1 VSIRIRL
8 FLALLIP
15 VGLGFFL
22 LVDWILDDLR
32 PRYLETMEETMVDT
46 ATILAAQLSVA
57 GQGAEIPAGDLRAT
71 FTEAGR
77 RTFEARIYQFTK
89 TRMAMRVYVT
99 DDRGIVLFDSDQGR
113 DEGKD
118 YSRWNDVVRTLRGE
132 YGARATPI
140 IAGGDPKRD
149 MLFVASP
156 IVREGRII
164 GVVSVGKPEESID
177 LFLTVAKGKIAR
189 AGLLTGVAA
198 ILSGLLLAW
207 WITIPI
213 RRLTD
218 HARLIRDGQR
228 PAPPSF
234 GETEIGQL
242 GEAFEEMRDALEGKQ
257 YVERYVQ
264 TLTHEMK
271 GPLSAIRGAA
281 ELLGEEM
288 PEAQRRR
295 FLENIAGETAR
306 LRDLVDRLLSL
317 SSLEAR
323 KGLEERAPVA
333 VGRLAREIA
342 ATMINAP
349 AEGGVSLVV
358 TGDESASVMG
368 DPFLLRLALTNLIQ
382 NARDFSPPG
391 ATVEIALAGDDRS
404 LAVTVLD
411 RGPGVPDY
419 ALERIFDRFYSLPRP
434 GHGRKGTGLGL
445 PIVREIAHLHGGEVT
460 LVNRDGG
467 GARATLT
474 LPRAPAS

>member
-1 VSIRIRL
+1 MSIRVRL

-15 VGLGFFL
+15 VGLGFYL
-22 LVDWILDDLR
+22 LVDWVLDDLR

-57 GQGAEIPAGDLRAT
+57 GKGAAIPAGDLRAT
-71 FTEAGR
+71 LTEAGK

-118 YSRWNDVVRTLRGE
+118 YSRWNDVLRTLRGE

-140 IAGGDPKRD
+140 IPGGDPKRD

-177 LFLTVAKGKIAR
+177 LFLRVAKGNIAR

-198 ILSGLLLAW
+198 ILAGLLLSW

-218 HARLIRDGQR
+218 HARLIRDGKR
-228 PAPPSF
+228 PAPPSL
-234 GETEIGQL
+234 GDTEIGQL

-288 PEAQRRR
+288 PEAQRRC
-295 FLENIAGETAR
+295 FQ
-306 LRDLVDRLLSL
+306 VFY
-317 SSLEAR
+317 
-323 KGLEERAPVA
+323 RA
-333 VGRLAREIA
+333 
-342 ATMINAP
+342 
-349 AEGGVSLVV
+349 
-358 TGDESASVMG
+358 
-368 DPFLLRLALTNLIQ
+368 F
-382 NARDFSPPG
+382 F
-391 ATVEIALAGDDRS
+391 
-404 LAVTVLD
+404 
-411 RGPGVPDY
+411 
-419 ALERIFDRFYSLPRP
+419 
-434 GHGRKGTGLGL
+434 
-445 PIVREIAHLHGGEVT
+445 
-460 LVNRDGG
+460 
-467 GARATLT
+467 
-474 LPRAPAS
+474 